1 MPIVS
6 NNKTRRN
13 YRKTPLTLLTTAA
26 LVFLAGMPLS
36 AQGATQNP
44 RLYNPN
50 TPWSVTD
57 KATALNPVCL
67 LQRSYNPNIKVRIS
81 SDITGK
87 AHINIANI
95 PPADAK
101 ITGLSFDGT
110 PITNLS
116 ASDNTQINATLN
128 HADTDLA
135 PLYSGEFIVIS
146 YDGAA
151 ALKLPIQST
160 AVAEAR
166 MSLCVSV
173 IDEFKSFNAEKAN
186 TIDLDTMKAEAQAF
200 AADTPIE
207 IAAGIQNE
215 EPPQELVD
223 ILTPPE
229 YTSPTQEN
237 VTSDTLVELADAD
250 EDDALAKLID
260 EVSTPQ
266 PEEIDAVEQSIAAA
280 SAIAEPTLEAAAD
293 AVAAGSVSEEMTP
306 SAETPIEIAQDDID
320 PMMDIEALIDES
332 LPLAQGSPAQDYE
345 DAAYADDIL
354 VADAPVES
362 QPLEPTPPAM
372 DDAQSDEVEDISL
385 DDAALDIE
393 DDVTGALENSLAQA
407 PDDAV
412 EDFAA
417 ETSSISAKDLASDG
431 EIMDDN
437 DILNALTQ
445 NINAE
450 PELPSATAASD
461 IDTAADVP
469 LDALI
474 TMDDTMAQAN
484 SDTAEVTEK
493 DTLTPM
499 AESGEAD
506 SVNAEI
512 SDDIDQAILE
522 TLSADDAASTQQDK
536 ETETVLAD
544 SLTTDTLFDDTLSLE
559 LDDDGATSENDDE
572 NIVDELSNEDFS
584 DQELLALL
592 DDPDALSDD
601 FAEVMIE
608 EEFEQ
613 IKPMEGVRKMLGLG
627 TPDDIEY
634 RKVPWLIEE
643 DIDSQ
648 WKEKVKLLERE
659 KEMLRLRLADTTA
672 NPIADLI
679 SRKRNRRTQ
688 EELVD
693 KIKALEAENMKLK
706 KGLMLS
712 DNPEEFLADDL
723 KISDPKSAMRMG
735 KAQPS
740 KIDLISEDID
750 NDLDSL
756 ETRMDS
762 FLKGVGEDYALA
774 NGKDAS
780 PLASAS
786 LTQDIINIL
795 KAGYVVDPDALK
807 IRAYRHKSTG
817 TAVTAWEAGDL
828 QGRAERSV
836 LPPNADFTA
845 YVERFLNAAQLRCNG
860 NFTAVPDTSTR
871 NLKTLDIHCNDGAIG
886 QRSSVI
892 FIKHGSIIT
901 AIATTTNLPKGGS
914 DFLRDIRKR
923 IIEGIRI
930 MDRKK
935 T

>member
-1 MPIVS
+1 MPNVY
-6 NNKTRRN
+6 NNKTRREH
-13 YRKTPLTLLTTAA
+13 RKTPLTLLTTAA
-26 LVFLAGMPLS
+26 LVFLASMPIS
-36 AQGATQNP
+36 AQANEQNP

-50 TPWSVTD
+50 APWQVTD

-67 LQRSYNPNIKVRIS
+67 LQRGYNPNIKVRIS

-95 PPADAK
+95 PQTSAK
-101 ITGLSFDGT
+101 IKGLSFDGVE
-110 PITNLS
+110 IKNFS
-116 ASDNTQINATLN
+116 AGGNTQINATLN

-135 PLYSGEFIVIS
+135 PLYNGEYIIIS
-146 YDGAA
+146 YDGDPAI
-151 ALKLPIQST
+151 KLPIQST
-160 AVAEAR
+160 AVAAAR
-166 MSLCVSV
+166 MSMCVAV
-173 IDEFKSFNAEKAN
+173 IDEFKSFNAEQANTVDLDEMKAN
-186 TIDLDTMKAEAQAF
+186 AQAF
-200 AADTPIE
+200 AENAPIE
-207 IAAGIQNE
+207 GANE
-215 EPPQELVD
+215 ERPPQDVLD
-223 ILTPPE
+223 ILSPPE
-229 YTSPTQEN
+229 YTAPAIEDETNEMVST
-237 VTSDTLVELADAD
+237 
-250 EDDALAKLID
+250 EDDALSKLIE
-260 EVSTPQ
+260 EVSAPQ
-266 PEEIDAVEQSIAAA
+266 INAGAPIIDSVAAA
-280 SAIAEPTLEAAAD
+280 SAIVEPTLEVATET
-293 AVAAGSVSEEMTP
+293 AV
-306 SAETPIEIAQDDID
+306 EIAVEDVD
-320 PMMDIEALIDES
+320 PMMDIESLIDES
-332 LPLAQGSPAQDYE
+332 LPPAQSYEEDIPLAQTMQDADNAEPIQAETLETLESLAPSE
-345 DAAYADDIL
+345 D
-354 VADAPVES
+354 DAP
-362 QPLEPTPPAM
+362 AI
-372 DDAQSDEVEDISL
+372 AAEDT
-385 DDAALDIE
+385 ALDI
-393 DDVTGALENSLAQA
+393 DDAVSDALETSLAQT
-407 PDDAV
+407 PNMPI

-417 ETSSISAKDLASDG
+417 EESIITAEDLASDG
-431 EIMDDN
+431 EIMDDD
-437 DILNALTQ
+437 DILNALSQ
-445 NINAE
+445 NMSAE
-450 PELPSATAASD
+450 AEATAPVSAEE
-461 IDTAADVP
+461 IDTATDVP
-469 LDALI
+469 LDALM
-474 TMDDTMAQAN
+474 TLDDTT
-484 SDTAEVTEK
+484 TAIAPQIADNEN
-493 DTLTPM
+493 LTPM
-499 AESGEAD
+499 AADNEAQD
-506 SVNAEI
+506 LDTEISAEI
-512 SDDIDQAILE
+512 DNAILE
-522 TLSADDAASTQQDK
+522 TLSTDDIISADTVDGDQSAETNAA
-536 ETETVLAD
+536 LAD
-544 SLTTDTLFDDTLSLE
+544 SLNTDTLFDDTLSLE
-559 LDDDGATSENDDE
+559 LDNDGATSEEQDE
-572 NIVDELSNEDFS
+572 NIVDELSDEDFS
-584 DQELLALL
+584 DAELLALL
-592 DDPDALSDD
+592 DDPEALSED

-659 KEMLRLRLADTTA
+659 KEMLRLRLADTAA

-750 NDLDSL
+750 KDLDSL

-774 NGKDAS
+774 NAQDVS